1 MYNQRRQRLQS
12 QTLQPEDVEMEMAP
26 PSIGTPSIS
35 LQHETASVNATTQR
49 TTNFVV
55 LQEAEMDSKTRR
67 KIPKN
72 ITFEPLSD
80 LALKHFRELLTRDYR
95 TTINDIIRNTGGVNE
110 AVLTSI
116 LQPVVVNIDRKL
128 RQLTFPGTIDPNLF
142 NIQLDRILEEL
153 KVEVDDKYMDIAQT
167 IGLKVRNS
175 EAELVREQDE
185 LDEWIEKNRNAREAL
200 QSKPATFTAH
210 DDPDDYVQS
219 LIKYPSHIAFDL

>member
-12 QTLQPEDVEMEMAP
+12 QTLQPEDVEMAA

-35 LQHETASVNATTQR
+35 LQHETASINATTQR

-185 LDEWIEKNRNAREAL
+185 LDEWIEKNRKAREAL

-210 DDPDDYVQS
+210 DDPDDYIQS